1 MDYQNKTVGDIAVQL
16 SGATKVFRKNKL
28 DFCCGGGVLLTEAAS
43 EKGLDFD
50 TIVCELKELE
60 QTQTE
65 NPDWQNKDLNILIEH
80 ILKNFH
86 EKHRYDLPELIKL
99 AQRIEIVHGN
109 KELCPT
115 GLMEFL
121 VKMEGELESHMQKE
135 EQILFPAIKNG
146 MFNFVS
152 APIEVMRQEHDEH
165 GKNIERLEKI
175 VHNFELP
182 DDACNT
188 WRACYLGVRNLI
200 DDLMNHI
207 SLENNVLF
215 PRALNQ

>member
-1 MDYQNKTVGDIAVQL
+1 MDFKNKTVGDIAVQL
-16 SGATKVFRKNKL
+16 SGATQIFRKNKL
-28 DFCCGGGVLLTEAAS
+28 DFCCGGGVLLSEAVK
-43 EKGLDFD
+43 EKGLDFEE
-50 TIVCELKELE
+50 VVSELE
-60 QTQTE
+60 ELEKNQTE
-65 NPDWQNKDLNILIEH
+65 SLDWKHTDLNQIIAY
-80 ILKNFH
+80 ILKNYH

-135 EQILFPAIKNG
+135 EQILFPAINNG
-146 MFNFVS
+146 MFHFIG
-152 APIEVMRQEHDEH
+152 APIGVMRQEHDEH
-165 GKNIERLEKI
+165 GKNIEKLEKI

-182 DDACNT
+182 EDACNT
-188 WRACYLGVRNLI
+188 WRACYLGVKNLI

>member
-1 MDYQNKTVGDIAVQL
+1 MDYKNITIGEIAVQL

-28 DFCCGGGVLLTEAAS
+28 DFCCGGGVLLSEAIT
-43 EKGLDFD
+43 EKGLNFD
-50 TIVCELKELE
+50 SVVCELQELE

-65 NPDWQNKDLNILIEH
+65 KLDWQNKDLSDLIAH
-80 ILKNFH
+80 ILKNYH

-121 VKMEGELESHMQKE
+121 VMLEGELENHMQKE

-146 MFNFVS
+146 MFHFV
-152 APIEVMRQEHDEH
+152 AGPIEVMRREHDEH
-165 GKNIERLEKI
+165 GRNLERLEKL

-182 DDACNT
+182 ADACNT

-200 DDLMNHI
+200 DDIMNHI

-215 PRALNQ
+215 PRALNS